1 MTFDMMYETHTDI
14 HVKSAPLPINPTKY
28 YILFKVG
35 TCFFSCKNC
44 VAHPFL
50 WGCGKCFIK
59 KYGFW
64 SVLVYII
71 ILFNLKNVHCLP
83 MK

>member
-1 MTFDMMYETHTDI
+1 MMYETHNDI
-14 HVKSAPLPINPTKY
+14 HVKSAPLPINPVKY

-50 WGCGKCFIK
+50 WGCGKRFIKKIK

-64 SVLVYII
+64 SVLVYIL